1 MYALIPERVATDTAT
16 LEIDLDATG
25 QLSTILQE
33 ENTCSIAFQ
42 SVLVAAIQILERV
55 REDEIAVSH
64 ASISLGQRQALAQ
77 MLASLDPMI
86 QTLRAALNDKGARI
100 LDLQPRDLSSEDK
113 QQSWWFCLAAAI
125 ETLNAGIDWMKLIV
139 AGQAQDSPCKKVTAV
154 VSSFLENH
162 LARLKIEIQQ

>member
-1 MYALIPERVATDTAT
+1 MYALIPERVATETAT
-16 LEIDLDATG
+16 LEVDLAASG
-25 QLSTILQE
+25 QLSKILQE
-33 ENTCSIAFQ
+33 ENTCAIAFQ

-55 REDEIAVSH
+55 RADEIAVSH
-64 ASISLGQRQALAQ
+64 ASISLGQRQTLDQ
-77 MLASLDPMI
+77 MLASLEPMI

-113 QQSWWFCLAAAI
+113 QKSWWFCLAGAI
-125 ETLNAGIDWMKLIV
+125 ETINAGIDWMKLIV
-139 AGQAQDSPCKKVTAV
+139 AGQAQDSPCKKLTAI